1 MTRIG
6 TVCRIGFCPTR
17 VGKRIRWAHS
27 ARLTPG
33 NIVALSTAQDAFQSV
48 CMIANVVQKNLV
60 GGLEP
65 DLGAGEHKDT
75 PPRIDIAW
83 ADPNDAILDPNT
95 ELIMIE
101 ARNGYYESVRH
112 TLRGLQ
118 EWSGYP

>member
-1 MTRIG
+1 ML
-6 TVCRIGFCPTR
+6 CRIGFCPTR
-17 VGKRIRWAHS
+17 VDKRIRWTHS
-27 ARLTPG
+27 PRLTPG
-33 NIVALSTAQDAFQSV
+33 SIVALSTMQDGFQSV
-48 CMIANVVQKNLV
+48 CMIAHIVQKTLV

-83 ADPNDAILDPNT
+83 AETSDVILDPNT

-112 TLRGLQ
+112 TMRGLQ
-118 EWSGYP
+118 EWAGYA